1 MLTNGTNWF
10 DPLVQM
16 LRLMKDY
23 DEHQTLLL
31 PPRVPGE
38 KLPEEIVE
46 FYEEQK
52 KRLEEEEE
60 EEKAKIEAEIA
71 ANAAAAAAAQAAE
84 GKSTHGTFF
93 TELTKPHTCISCHCS
108 KKQKLL
114 LSLHYSKICCLI
126 SGDIL
131 VPNASTVQNWL
142 SNYKKIMT

>member
-1 MLTNGTNWF
+1 MRYLMLTNGTNWF

-93 TELTKPHTCISCHCS
+93 IELTKPHISCLENVIVPIS
-108 KKQKLL
+108 KNCCYLCTIVKYTV
-114 LSLHYSKICCLI
+114 LSLETSWCR
-126 SGDIL
+126 
-131 VPNASTVQNWL
+131 NASTLQ
-142 SNYKKIMT
+142 K